1 MGYEQYGIQADIEHI
16 KYRME
21 QENYR
26 FSITPLGGAMAKTDR
41 IRRLVPVFE
50 QGRMWFPHR
59 LVTLKTDKTVSDLVQ
74 DFYRNEYLNFPVV
87 EHDDMLDCLS
97 RILDSKLG
105 AVFPLAVEN
114 YSHVKGDTFFV
125 K

>member
-1 MGYEQYGIQADIEHI
+1 
-16 KYRME
+16 
-21 QENYR
+21 
-26 FSITPLGGAMAKTDR
+26 MAKTDR

-59 LVTLKTDKTVSDLVQ
+59 LVAIKADRTVSDLVQ
-74 DFYRNEYLNFPVV
+74 DFYKNEYLNFPVA

-105 AVFPLAVEN
+105 AVFPLLREN
-114 YSHVKGDTFFV
+114 AADTPGEAFFAY
-125 K
+125 